1 MRLTRT
7 LKGAKMKKIILKGAW
22 LRMSSLISELW
33 NDSLDPSCYFGR
45 NNNEIKQIEDLMEK
59 NYNSLFKNLN
69 SEEQEI
75 LKKYNEQVIDY
86 SIAVSEQAFNDGF
99 SIGIRLI
106 SEAFY
111 NVDL

>member
-33 NDSLDPSCYFGR
+33 NGSLDPSCYFGR

-59 NYNSLFKNLN
+59 T
-69 SEEQEI
+69 I
-75 LKKYNEQVIDY
+75 IHY
-86 SIAVSEQAFNDGF
+86 SKI
-99 SIGIRLI
+99 SIQKSRK
-106 SEAFY
+106 F
-111 NVDL
+111 